1 MASQPKPRYSV
12 EEYLEIERAAEFK
25 SEYIDGYIVA
35 MSGASEPHNLIV
47 TNVVS
52 ELRGQLKARDCRVY
66 SSDMRIDVREQGL
79 FAYPDVVVV
88 CGDPELSDSKLDN
101 LRNPV
106 VIIEVLS
113 KSTESYDRGVKFMK
127 YRRIESLQ
135 EYLLVSQDTP
145 LVERYIRQPN
155 DHWLMSEAL
164 GLEAVVHMSSID
176 CDLKL
181 VEAYDKVRR
190 SHEE

>member
-66 SSDMRIDVREQGL
+66 FSDMRIDVREQGL

-145 LVERYIRQPN
+145 LVERYVRQPN

-181 VEAYDKVRR
+181 VEAYDKVRL

>member
-66 SSDMRIDVREQGL
+66 SSDMRMDVREQGL

-145 LVERYIRQPN
+145 LVERYVRQPN

-181 VEAYDKVRR
+181 AEAYDKVRL

>member
-66 SSDMRIDVREQGL
+66 FSDMRIDVREQGL

-145 LVERYIRQPN
+145 LVERYVRQPN

-164 GLEAVVHMSSID
+164 GLDAVVHMSSID

-181 VEAYDKVRR
+181 VEAYDKVRL

>member
-145 LVERYIRQPN
+145 LVERYVRQPN

-181 VEAYDKVRR
+181 VEAYDKVRL

>member
-127 YRRIESLQ
+127 DRRIESLL

-145 LVERYIRQPN
+145 LVERYVRQPN

-176 CDLKL
+176 CALKL
-181 VEAYDKVRR
+181 AEVYDKVRL

>member
-1 MASQPKPRYSV
+1 MASQRKPRYTPD
-12 EEYLEIERAAEFK
+12 EYLEIERASEFK

-47 TNVVS
+47 TNVVG
-52 ELRGQLKARDCRVY
+52 ELRGQLKGRNCRVY
-66 SSDMRIDVREQGL
+66 SNDMRIDLRERGL

-88 CGDPELSDSKLDN
+88 CGDPELADEKRDN

-113 KSTESYDRGVKFMK
+113 KSTERYDRGLKFMK

-135 EYLLVSQDTP
+135 EYLLVSQHEA
-145 LVERYIRQPN
+145 LVEHYVRQPN
-155 DHWLMSEAL
+155 DDWLMSEAL
-164 GLEAVVHMSSID
+164 GLDAVIHLSSINSD
-176 CDLKL
+176 IKL
-181 VEAYDKVRR
+181 IEAYDKVQF
-190 SHEE
+190 SEEE

>member
-1 MASQPKPRYSV
+1 MASRYTPD
-12 EEYLEIERAAEFK
+12 EYLEIERASEFK

-47 TNVVS
+47 TNVVG
-52 ELRGQLKARDCRVY
+52 ELRGQLKGRNCRVY
-66 SSDMRIDVREQGL
+66 SNDMRIDLRERGL

-88 CGDPELSDSKLDN
+88 CGDPELADEKRDN

-113 KSTESYDRGVKFMK
+113 KSTERYDRGLKFMK

-135 EYLLVSQDTP
+135 EYLLVSQ
-145 LVERYIRQPN
+145 
-155 DHWLMSEAL
+155 HEA
-164 GLEAVVHMSSID
+164 
-176 CDLKL
+176 
-181 VEAYDKVRR
+181 
-190 SHEE
+190 